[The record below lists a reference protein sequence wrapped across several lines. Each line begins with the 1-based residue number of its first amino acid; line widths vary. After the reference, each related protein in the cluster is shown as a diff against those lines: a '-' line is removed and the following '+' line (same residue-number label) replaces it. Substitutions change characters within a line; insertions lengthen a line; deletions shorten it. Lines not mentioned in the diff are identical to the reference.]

1 MRIRILGA
9 SAGGGLPQWN
19 CACPNCRRAR
29 NGDPAVL
36 PRTNDSLAVTVDGR
50 AWVLLNASPDIG
62 LQIEASPELRAG
74 PSVRGSPIVGVL
86 LSDAELDHTAGLL
99 QLRQSAELTVRAPAP
114 VLAALENAF
123 PVRSIVE
130 PFASYRWE
138 EARPRESFPLFEG
151 RLWVCPFALG
161 SKPPRYADRPSRF
174 GRTERFDRFERLRA
188 DWVVGYRL
196 EDTAT
201 GGVAVYAPGIERW
214 TEELERQATDADC
227 LLVDGTFWRSD
238 ELQTLGI
245 SDWTAADMGHMP
257 VSGTG
262 GTLERLARLK
272 CRRRVYIHINN
283 TNPMLDENSP
293 ERRELSAFGIEV
305 GYDGMELEV

>member
-1 MRIRILGA
+1 MQIRILGA

-29 NGDPAVL
+29 AGDPAVR
-36 PRTNDSLAVTVDGR
+36 PRTNDSLAVSADGR
-50 AWVLLNASPDIG
+50 AWVLLNASPDISC
-62 LQIEASPELRAG
+62 QIEAAPQLQAG
-74 PSVRGSPIVGVL
+74 PDVRGSPIAGVL
-86 LSDAELDHTAGLL
+86 LTDAELDHTAGLL
-99 QLRQSAELTVRAPAP
+99 QLRQSAELSVWAPRP
-114 VLAALENAF
+114 VLAALVRSF

-130 PFASYRWE
+130 PFASFRWE

-151 RLWVCPFALG
+151 RVKVCSFSLG
-161 SKPPRYADRPSRF
+161 SKPPRYADGTRS
-174 GRTERFDRFERLRA
+174 ERLGG

-201 GGVAVYAPGIERW
+201 GGVAVYAPGVERW
-214 TEELERQATDADC
+214 SEELERHAADTDC

-245 SDWTAADMGHMP
+245 SDWSAADMGHLA
-257 VSGTG
+257 VSGSG
-262 GTLERLARLK
+262 GTMEKLVRLPV
-272 CRRRVYIHINN
+272 RRKIYIHINN

-293 ERRELSAFGIEV
+293 ERRQLDALGIEV